1 MLNIVL
7 AIRFLEKNNMDN
19 NIEYALMAGRAYQDT
34 RRNSNLFPIPP
45 EWVELEITLGVVVVK
60 P

>member
-1 MLNIVL
+1 MLNIAL
-7 AIRFLEKNNMDN
+7 AIRFLEKNN
-19 NIEYALMAGRAYQDT
+19 IEYALVAGRADQNT
-34 RRNSNLFPIPP
+34 RKSANLFPIPP